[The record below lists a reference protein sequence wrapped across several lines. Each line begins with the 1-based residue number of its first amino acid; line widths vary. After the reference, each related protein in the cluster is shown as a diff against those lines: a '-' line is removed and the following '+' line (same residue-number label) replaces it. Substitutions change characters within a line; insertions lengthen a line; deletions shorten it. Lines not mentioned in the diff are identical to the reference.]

1 MSLKLDLPQ
10 PITAYFDATSRGDVD
25 AKLATFD
32 ENARVTDERQDY
44 AGRAAIRSWIED
56 TARRYRYTV
65 ELRDATTTGA
75 RTVVSAELTG
85 DFPGSPVVLDFAF
98 TLAGSK
104 ITRLEIG

>member
-1 MSLKLDLPQ
+1 MSLKLDLP
-10 PITAYFDATSRGDVD
+10 PAIAAYFEATSRGDVE

-32 ENARVTDERQDY
+32 ENARVTDEAQDY
-44 AGRAAIRSWIED
+44 AGRAAIRAWIEE

-75 RTVVSAELTG
+75 RTIVSAKLTG

-98 TLAGSK
+98 TLAGGK
-104 ITRLEIG
+104 ISGLKIG